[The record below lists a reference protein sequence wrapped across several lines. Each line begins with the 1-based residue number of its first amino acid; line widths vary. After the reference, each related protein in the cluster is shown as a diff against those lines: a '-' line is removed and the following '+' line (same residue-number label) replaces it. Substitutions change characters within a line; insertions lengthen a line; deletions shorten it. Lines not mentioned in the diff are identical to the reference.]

1 MTHETVDEYVDLTD
15 KHDIM
20 NCYYLYYKRV
30 EWAQAWTWPHDQDVR
45 DVGAKAR
52 RRGRREELWLQ
63 DNRAIAPGEK
73 SPGLKVLHRTT
84 SGIKLNRTVI
94 VGSKLAHRYE
104 ILNKVRGNKNI
115 IKKERTWKLCGTS
128 SSDG

>member
-1 MTHETVDEYVDLTD
+1 MTHEMVDEYVDLTD

-45 DVGAKAR
+45 DVSAKAR

-63 DNRAIAPGEK
+63 DDTVDIGAP
-73 SPGLKVLHRTT
+73 S
-84 SGIKLNRTVI
+84 
-94 VGSKLAHRYE
+94 YC
-104 ILNKVRGNKNI
+104 
-115 IKKERTWKLCGTS
+115 TWREVSWFEGPSQNNQRDQTQ
-128 SSDG
+128 